1 MLVPQMIQS
10 GFVGPPSGNH
20 GIRQDGVVVLVAAEI
35 SLVWTSPIIVG
46 YADMMD

>member
-20 GIRQDGVVVLVAAEI
+20 GIRQDGVVVVAAVVVFVYG
-35 SLVWTSPIIVG
+35 LFIV
-46 YADMMD
+46 